1 MGTIFFGKELKR
13 EEHEF
18 HWAAKTSLNQAL
30 AAEVIFLAQ

>member
-18 HWAAKTSLNQAL
+18 HSCRQDLP
-30 AAEVIFLAQ
+30 